1 MGMYMEVISTFL
13 GLSESEL
20 LLYGGIAIMIVAAIS
35 TVIDIAVFIL
45 SGWKLRNRLEQEYGN
60 IQKDK

>member
-1 MGMYMEVISTFL
+1 MEVISTFL